1 MNDANERE
9 GRTASQ
15 PQEGEIEMRHGLTLI
30 AAAVMVATSASAAER
45 TGFYI
50 GGDVGQSNWNVT
62 QKDADA
68 WAAGIAD
75 AMGTISSVTPDKGK
89 LSDTDVTYSLFVGYQ
104 FVPWLAVEAS
114 WMDLG
119 NETINADGT
128 YALVH
133 ISPPTATTAVGGT
146 YSSNAKFE
154 SSGWAISALPM
165 LPLGESWN
173 LFGRLGYYMGDNKA
187 SADFTAQ
194 NYNAATPPA
203 VVGAPYAFKDHQSDS
218 SGTFLWGAG
227 VGYTWNQRVWFRLE
241 YDNIA
246 DVAETGGHKTD
257 VERFTFGMVY
267 RFGAVEEPMA
277 PMAAAAPVAVV
288 AAPTKCAD
296 ADNDGV
302 CDTAD
307 RCPNTPAGDR
317 VGPRGCSCDVTIRT
331 HFAFDSAELT
341 AEDQAELDRIAVRLT
356 ELEFVGGT
364 ATGHT
369 DSVGDEAYNQ
379 KLSERRAQAVVD
391 YLAAKGVGAGRVT
404 AIGMGETKPLADNA
418 TEEGRAQ
425 NRRVTIRRTDCGPAN

>member
-1 MNDANERE
+1 
-9 GRTASQ
+9 
-15 PQEGEIEMRHGLTLI
+15 MRNGLTLI
-30 AAAVMVATSASAAER
+30 AAAVMVATSAGAAER

-62 QKDADA
+62 ERDADNLTSA
-68 WAAGIAD
+68 VADEINFAGA
-75 AMGTISSVTPDKGK
+75 GTVTVTGTDYKF
-89 LSDTDVTYSLFVGYQ
+89 SDTDTTYSLFVGYQ

-119 NETINADGT
+119 NTNIDTNGT
-128 YALVH
+128 YVYDVVP
-133 ISPPTATTAVGGT
+133 SPLPPGVPNGGT
-146 YSSNAKFE
+146 YSINPQFE
-154 SSGWAISALPM
+154 SSGFAVSVLPM
-165 LPLGESWN
+165 LPLGNAWN
-173 LFGRLGYYMGDNKA
+173 IYARLGYYFGDNKLSGA
-187 SADFTAQ
+187 LNVQETRLGV
-194 NYNAATPPA
+194 P
-203 VVGAPYAFKDHQSDS
+203 VGSPVRQRFSESDS
-218 SGTFLWGAG
+218 SGVFMWGAG
-227 VGYTWNQRVWFRLE
+227 VSYTWNQRVSFRLE
-241 YDNIA
+241 YDNVN
-246 DVAETGGHKTD
+246 DVVESSGPFGDDKTD
-257 VERFTFGMVY
+257 VERFTLGAVY
-267 RFGAVEEPMA
+267 RFGHIEEPMA
-277 PMAAAAPVAVV
+277 PMAAAAPVAVA

-341 AEDQAELDRIAVRLT
+341 AEDKAELERVSARLK

-391 YLAAKGVGAGRVT
+391 FLHAKGVSPGRIT
-404 AIGMGETKPLADNA
+404 AIGMGEIKPIADNA

>member
-1 MNDANERE
+1 
-9 GRTASQ
+9 
-15 PQEGEIEMRHGLTLI
+15 MRNGLTLI
-30 AAAVMVATSASAAER
+30 AAAVMVATSAGAAER

-62 QKDADA
+62 ERDADNLTSA
-68 WAAGIAD
+68 VAD
-75 AMGTISSVTPDKGK
+75 EIDFSGDVTVTGTDYEF
-89 LSDTDVTYSLFVGYQ
+89 SDTDTTYSLFIGYQ

-119 NETINADGT
+119 NTNIDTRGT
-128 YALVH
+128 YVYDVVPSPL
-133 ISPPTATTAVGGT
+133 PPTVPNGGT
-146 YSSNAKFE
+146 YSINPQFE
-154 SSGWAISALPM
+154 SSGFVLSALPM
-165 LPLGESWN
+165 LPLGDAWN
-173 LFGRLGYYMGDNKA
+173 IYARLGYYFGDNKL
-187 SADFTAQ
+187 SGRLNVQDTRNGIPLPNGSFSQ
-194 NYNAATPPA
+194 R
-203 VVGAPYAFKDHQSDS
+203 FSESDS
-218 SGTFLWGAG
+218 SGVFMWGAG
-227 VGYTWNQRVWFRLE
+227 VSYTWNQRVSFRLE
-241 YDNIA
+241 YDNVN
-246 DVAETGGHKTD
+246 DVVESSGPFGDDKTD
-257 VERFTFGMVY
+257 VERFTLGVVY
-267 RFGAVEEPMA
+267 RFGQVEEPMA
-277 PMAAAAPVAVV
+277 PIAAAAPVAVA

-317 VGPRGCSCDVTIRT
+317 VGPHGCSCDVTIRT

-341 AEDQAELDRIAVRLT
+341 AEDKAELERVAARLK

-391 YLAAKGVGAGRVT
+391 FLYAQGVSPGRIT
-404 AIGMGETKPLADNA
+404 AIGMGETKPIADNA